1 MRMPGQISQCLDR
14 RNRAYCKS
22 ERQCFK
28 QLDECSACGK
38 ETTYDNRPASWRS
51 FAPLADG
58 SLTKLVMVVTNW
70 PKIRFWR
77 AMPAPD
83 AIAATIEMA
92 RIIRSRRPV

>member
-1 MRMPGQISQCLDR
+1 MIQ
-14 RNRAYCKS
+14 
-22 ERQCFK
+22 
-28 QLDECSACGK
+28 QLGEYNACG
-38 ETTYDNRPASWRS
+38 EEITYDNRPASWRN

-58 SLTKLVMVVTNW
+58 SLIKLVMVVTNW